1 MLQTLPYMHTWLRT
15 FARMSCSFLFD
26 TLHVIPSQHWDTW
39 QCYMLH
45 GFIIVTI
52 PFIDVF
58 SFWLVMLSF
67 CPDSGIVSIKFHVII
82 SGIIITAWY
91 LLIHEN
97 YHDHNYNDEYNQ
109 CPSGKPANEQATR
122 SSWGERRASRLEGTL
137 AVITV
142 HGYHCDRHAIHHQR
156 EWGLTG
162 ESVSYDWS
170 CFRAFIVR
178 ILHGWSV
185 DKCATVF
192 TVNARVTE
200 VILAE
205 AASTFCADFWD

>member
-1 MLQTLPYMHTWLRT
+1 
-15 FARMSCSFLFD
+15 MSCSFLFD
-26 TLHVIPSQHWDTW
+26 TFPLTDTGTLAW

-58 SFWLVMLSF
+58 SFWLAILSF
-67 CPDSGIVSIKFHVII
+67 CPDSGIVLIKSHVII

-97 YHDHNYNDEYNQ
+97 YHDHNYDDEYNQ
-109 CPSGKPANEQATR
+109 CPSGKPTNEQATR
-122 SSWGERRASRLEGTL
+122 SSWEERRASGRLEGTHT
-137 AVITV
+137 VITV
-142 HGYHCDRHAIHHQR
+142 HGYHCDRHSIHHQR
-156 EWGLTG
+156 ERSLTG

-178 ILHGWSV
+178 ILYGWSV
-185 DKCATVF
+185 RKFATIF
-192 TVNARVTE
+192 TVDARVTE

-205 AASTFCADFWD
+205 AALTFCADFWD